1 MRSGFGGSG
10 TDQEVTAAR
19 TGPGHNARREYGCT
33 SLDWTYLHYGFAVC
47 LHSASRWT
55 ASAVHHQLAARG
67 HNRSRRN
74 EESMTGLERLI
85 AKVSNSTTQA
95 MRGVQTGV
103 VSRSWGLAEIRQ
115 EQLEEIDLQER
126 QRRFET
132 GKRQWRRMV
141 HFGCE

>member
-1 MRSGFGGSG
+1 
-10 TDQEVTAAR
+10 
-19 TGPGHNARREYGCT
+19 
-33 SLDWTYLHYGFAVC
+33 
-47 LHSASRWT
+47 
-55 ASAVHHQLAARG
+55 
-67 HNRSRRN
+67 
-74 EESMTGLERLI
+74 MTGLERLI